1 MLRPYQQ
8 DTGIGYGVV
17 HCGHMYQCLVRA
29 PDEEAPLPPR
39 LVFTCMLLGMTV
51 SGGQH
56 VSEQTGM
63 GGGRCD
69 VKHVGRG
76 IVDPKY
82 KQSSDGQRR

>member
-1 MLRPYQQ
+1 M
-8 DTGIGYGVV
+8 GYGVV
-17 HCGHMYQCLVRA
+17 HGGHMYLGLVRA
-29 PDEEAPLPPR
+29 PDKEAPLPPR
-39 LVFTCMLLGMTV
+39 LVFTCLLLDMAV

-56 VSEQTGM
+56 APEQTIGM

-69 VKHVGRG
+69 VKHIGRG